1 MPNDPEEPGQ
11 SPPTVLHEGRWPI
24 NNGRDELMARLRA
37 AIVGS
42 GNIGTDMMY
51 KLLRSEHVEP
61 VFMVGIDPASEGL
74 DRARAAGLQTSAE
87 GAQWLLDQPELP
99 DLVFEATSAKIHAA
113 WAPRYAEAGV
123 TAIDLTPASVGP
135 WVVPAVNLDAHLDAP
150 NLNMVSCA
158 GQATIPIL
166 WAIDQAADA
175 AYGEIIAAI
184 ASKSAGPGTR
194 LNLSEFSEKTSRAL
208 AGVAGADRAKAI
220 SVINPAEPPMNMR
233 DTIYAQ
239 VRNPDAAAI
248 EQSVTDVVRR
258 VQQYVPGYSLRLL
271 DVEGDLVTVMVE
283 VVGAGD
289 YLPTYA
295 GNLDII
301 TAAAAQVADRIA
313 QHRAARVKET
323 VA

>member
-1 MPNDPEEPGQ
+1 M
-11 SPPTVLHEGRWPI
+11 T
-24 NNGRDELMARLRA
+24 LRA

-51 KLLRSEHVEP
+51 KLLRSAHVDP
-61 VFMVGIDPASEGL
+61 VFMIGIDPGSEGL
-74 DRARAAGLQTSAE
+74 ARAADLGLETSAE
-87 GAQWLLDQPELP
+87 GVDWLLARHDLP

-113 WAPRYAEAGV
+113 AAPRYLAAGI

-135 WVVPAVNLDAHLDAP
+135 YVVPAVNLGEHLGAP

-166 WAIDQAADA
+166 WAINQAADA
-175 AYGEIIAAI
+175 WYGEIVAAI
-184 ASKSAGPGTR
+184 ASRSAGPGTR
-194 LNLSEFSEKTSRAL
+194 MNLSEFSEKTSRAL
-208 AGVAGADRAKAI
+208 AKVSGADKAKAI

-233 DTIYAQ
+233 DTIYAR
-239 VRNPDAAAI
+239 VRHPDASMI
-248 EQSVTDVVRR
+248 ERAVEEIVAK
-258 VQQYVPGYSLRLL
+258 VQEYVPGYSLRLIDL
-271 DVEGDLVTVMVE
+271 HGDQVTVMVE

-301 TAAAAQVADRIA
+301 TAAAARVADVL
-313 QHRAARVKET
+313 ARNPATAGNVKET
-323 VA
+323 VK

>member
-1 MPNDPEEPGQ
+1 
-11 SPPTVLHEGRWPI
+11 
-24 NNGRDELMARLRA
+24 MARLTA

-51 KLLRSEHVEP
+51 KLLRSAHVEP
-61 VFMVGIDPASEGL
+61 VAMVGIDPNSEGL
-74 DRARAAGLQTSAE
+74 ARARSEGLATSAAGA
-87 GAQWLLDQPELP
+87 AWLFEQGVRP

-113 WAPRYAEAGV
+113 TAPRYAQAGI

-135 WVVPAVNLDAHLDAP
+135 WVVPSVNLHEHLDAP

-166 WAIDQAADA
+166 HAIHRVADA
-175 AYGEIIAAI
+175 TYGEIVAAI

-194 LNLSEFSEKTSRAL
+194 DNLSEFSEKTSRAL
-208 AGVAGADRAKAI
+208 AGVTGVPRAKAI

-233 DTIYAQ
+233 DTVYAT
-239 VRNPDAAAI
+239 VRNPDRAAI
-248 EQSVTDVVRR
+248 EASVEAMVADV
-258 VQQYVPGYSLRLL
+258 QAYVPGYSLRLVE
-271 DVEGDLVTVMVE
+271 VEGDLVTVMVE

-301 TAAAAQVADRIA
+301 TAAAARVADVLA
-313 QHRAARVKET
+313 ERAAGPGGATLEG
-323 VA
+323 AAL